1 LKEKL
6 DTIDVKFFDSVGQNA
21 EDIQMIKARG
31 EANKKAAAEQ
41 ELASASKKVE
51 EAQGTDLYLEE
62 GKAYKFKIDNA
73 GEFAFKV
80 EAGGVLAGEDLNGS
94 IQGAKLIFT
103 AKDCEYEG

>member
-1 LKEKL
+1 MKEKL

-51 EAQGTDLYLEE
+51 EA
-62 GKAYKFKIDNA
+62 
-73 GEFAFKV
+73 
-80 EAGGVLAGEDLNGS
+80 
-94 IQGAKLIFT
+94 
-103 AKDCEYEG
+103 